1 MQLSG
6 GQNGNS
12 RGHGGS
18 TSRGGHGGNLQ
29 RLGGIV
35 EICKDGEFWLLDLTI
50 RKVALKEITSYFDK
64 GPSKI

>member
-1 MQLSG
+1 MAAAHQG
-6 GQNGNS
+6 EAM
-12 RGHGGS
+12 
-18 TSRGGHGGNLQ
+18 
-29 RLGGIV
+29 V

>member
-12 RGHGGS
+12 RGHGGR

-35 EICKDGEFWLLDLTI
+35 EICKDGDSGYKILGSEKWH
-50 RKVALKEITSYFDK
+50 
-64 GPSKI
+64 SKK